1 MVMKKK
7 IFIIVM
13 TNNMPGISAWQKHCC
28 EKKNREKT
36 ERNLKNIMTMTKKGY
51 KKKKQDQ

>member
-36 ERNLKNIMTMTKKGY
+36 ERNIKNIMTMTKKGY

>member
-28 EKKNREKT
+28 EKKPEKT

>member
-1 MVMKKK
+1 
-7 IFIIVM
+7 M